1 MFLTYFIEDV
11 VMLDKQSQLFG
22 MQEGI
27 SIDHR
32 VY

>member
-1 MFLTYFIEDV
+1 LCL
-11 VMLDKQSQLFG
+11 MLDKQSQLFG

>member
-1 MFLTYFIEDV
+1 M
-11 VMLDKQSQLFG
+11 MSDKQSQLFG

-27 SIDHR
+27 SIDHK